1 MSYLK
6 YEDFMDIQN
15 NVRLLSI
22 KEVDDV
28 SHYSF
33 NSHIEEYDKFLEI
46 AEKFYDL
53 NISKTFLLIHKKTNE
68 LLAYMTLS
76 ADSIKLKA
84 EEKELHDIAKV
95 PYAAMPALKV
105 GKLAVNKEVSEEAMR
120 KGYGSFMLEMAR
132 AFAFDM
138 NETGIACRF
147 ITVDADIEY
156 NEKTPDFY
164 YKNGFVENLSCKSR
178 NAKHTISMRKD
189 IFVDDDE

>member
-6 YEDFMDIQN
+6 DEDIIDIQN

-22 KEVDDV
+22 KELDDI

-33 NSHIEEYDKFLEI
+33 DSHIEEYNDFLKI

-53 NISKTFLLIHKKTNE
+53 NISKTFVLIHRKTNE

-76 ADSIKLKA
+76 ADSIKLTS
-84 EEKELHDIAKV
+84 EEKEVHDIAKV
-95 PYAAMPALKV
+95 PYASIPALKV
-105 GKLAVNKEVSEEAMR
+105 GKLAVNKDLKNELSKR

-132 AFAFDM
+132 AFAFNM
-138 NETGIACRF
+138 NEIGIACRF
-147 ITVDADIEY
+147 LTVDADIEY
-156 NEKTPDFY
+156 DKDTPLFY
-164 YKNGFVENLSCKSR
+164 YKNGFVENLSNKTR

-189 IFVDDDE
+189 IFVDE